1 VAIGIHVTGVDEIRR
16 IAAALRSI
24 SNDRTI
30 INKVSREIRAEAGP
44 AIRPAVR
51 ASAPSCQKPAG
62 RRDAW

>member
-1 VAIGIHVTGVDEIRR
+1 MAIGFRMTGSGEIRR
-16 IAAALRSI
+16 VAAALRSI
-24 SNDRTI
+24 SNDRMI